1 MNFPK
6 HIFKAY
12 DIRGLYPEELTEDL
26 AYKIGRAYGQIRQ
39 KELGR
44 DDAVVVVGR
53 DMRLS
58 SPDLAKAVIEGLT
71 DQGIDVIDIGLA
83 STPTFYFAVS
93 FYGYD
98 GGLQVSASHNSKEYN
113 GIKIVRDKAMPFGKG
128 TGMEELCELVENGDF
143 SEKKIKEQVIK
154 KEGVIDAQVD
164 FELNYASLKEIG
176 KFKIV
181 IDTANSMGAQYL
193 EKLFENLPQIEL
205 VKMNWELDGTFPS
218 HLADPFVKENVID
231 LEKRVVEEG
240 ADLGIA
246 TDGDGDRIF
255 FIDNEGNMVDPAIL
269 RGIMAKIFLQ
279 IYPKATICYDIRP
292 GKITRDMIVENG
304 GTPVVTRV
312 GHSLIKQKMVE
323 TGAVFGGESS
333 GHFFVK
339 FDHGIYE
346 APMVVTLK
354 LLQELTK
361 EKKSFVE
368 YVTPFKKYFHSG
380 EHNFKVDDKIGVLQK
395 LKEKYSDAE
404 EIDELDGLSF
414 IYSNY
419 WFNVRASNTE
429 SLLRLNLEADS
440 KDLME
445 SKLEEVKN
453 IITN

>member
-12 DIRGLYPEELTEDL
+12 DIRGLYPEELTEEL

-39 KELGR
+39 KELGC
-44 DDAVVVVGR
+44 DDTVVVVGR

-58 SPDLAKAVIEGLT
+58 SPDLAKAVIEGLI
-71 DQGIDVIDIGLA
+71 DQGVDVIDIGLA

-98 GGLQVSASHNSKEYN
+98 GGLQISASHNPKEYN
-113 GIKIVRDKAMPFGKG
+113 GVKIVRASASPFGKG
-128 TGMEELCELVENGDF
+128 TGMEELSDLVQNGDF
-143 SEKKIKEQVIK
+143 SEKKTKEQVVK
-154 KEGVIDAQVD
+154 KDGVVDAQVD
-164 FELNYASLKEIG
+164 LELKFAGTKEIG

-181 IDTANSMGAQYL
+181 VDTANSMGAPYL
-193 EKLFENLPQIEL
+193 EKLFDKLPQIEL

-218 HLADPFVKENVID
+218 HLADPFVEENVAD
-231 LEKRVVEEG
+231 LKKKVIEEK

-255 FIDNEGNMVDPAIL
+255 FIDNEGKMVDPAIV

-292 GKITRDMIVENG
+292 GKITRDMILENG

-312 GHSLIKQKMVE
+312 GHSFIKQKMVE
-323 TGAVFGGESS
+323 TSAVFGGESS
-333 GHFFVK
+333 GHFFAK

-361 EKKSFVE
+361 EKQSLVE
-368 YVTPFKKYFHSG
+368 YIKPFKKYFHSG
-380 EHNFKVDDKIGVLQK
+380 EHNFKVEDKEGMLQT
-395 LKEKYSDAE
+395 LKERYSNAE
-404 EIDELDGLSF
+404 INDLDGLSF
-414 IYSNY
+414 TYPDY

-429 SLLRLNLEADS
+429 SLLRLNLEA
-440 KDLME
+440 KTEELMV

-453 IITN
+453 VIIK